1 MKSPLEK
8 IQDELNWSAQ
18 DLALAAGVAS
28 RTAYKNINAEN
39 KELNPKILDA
49 LAELGYDREKLK
61 KDYQNYRKKKQ
72 DELLKT

>member
-8 IQDELNWSAQ
+8 IQDEKNWSAQ

-61 KDYQNYRKKKQ
+61 KKYQDYREHKRK
-72 DELLKT
+72 ELLEN

>member
-8 IQDELNWSAQ
+8 IQDGKNWSAQ

-49 LAELGYDREKLK
+49 LAELGYNREKLK
-61 KDYQNYRKKKQ
+61 EDYQEYREHKRK
-72 DELLKT
+72 ELLEN